1 VGGMTQATQ
10 LTDAVCFHGEGP
22 VWFGGEVG
30 LRFVDMLAGD
40 VLTLDPAGRLL
51 REHVG
56 EIAAVVRPRAGG
68 VTPGAAIVA
77 VERGFALAEGDPA
90 DLAALGELTRL
101 PEVFADPKIRMNEGN
116 ADPDG
121 RFRCGSMAYDQAP
134 DRGAMYLL
142 DPDGSRGPGGAVAA
156 GFGPVTISNG
166 LGFTGDGAHAYY
178 IDTPTLRVDLFD
190 YDRQSGLT
198 NRRPFITFE
207 KSGGVPDG
215 LCVDAEDG
223 IWVALN
229 GGGAAVHVSA
239 SGTRDATVTLD
250 AVGITAVTLGGEDLR
265 TLYLT
270 TSREN
275 LGDRAEAGAG
285 AVFTAHA
292 DVAGVPPLPY
302 AG

>member
-1 VGGMTQATQ
+1 MQATQ

-22 VWFGGEVG
+22 VWFGGDVG
-30 LRFVDMLAGD
+30 LRFVDMLKGD
-40 VLTLDPAGRLL
+40 VLTLDPTGRLL
-51 REHVG
+51 REGVG

-68 VTPGAAIVA
+68 STAGAAIVA

-90 DLAALGELTRL
+90 DSAALGPLTRL
-101 PEVFADPKIRMNEGN
+101 PEAFADTKIRMNEGN

-121 RFRCGSMAYDQAP
+121 RFWCGSMAYEKESDA
-134 DRGAMYLL
+134 GAVYLL
-142 DPDGSRGPGGAVAA
+142 DPDGSRGPGGSVDAS
-156 GFGPVTISNG
+156 FGPVTISNG
-166 LGFTGDGAHAYY
+166 LGFTADGAHAYY
-178 IDTPTLRVDLFD
+178 IDTPTQRVDLLD
-190 YDRQSGLT
+190 YDRATGLT
-198 NRRPFITFE
+198 NRRPFVTFE
-207 KSGGVPDG
+207 KSAGAPDG

-239 SGTRDATVTLD
+239 SGVRDATVTLD
-250 AVGITAVTLGGEDLR
+250 AVGITAVTLGGDDLR

-270 TSREN
+270 TSREG

-285 AVFTAHA
+285 AVFTARA
-292 DVAGVPPLPY
+292 DVPGVAPLRY